1 MKIGM
6 RINVF
11 MNFSRRKFMKAGI
24 IVAASAGLPSA
35 LAQAAAWHPPG
46 LHSPLEPLL
55 ELPPTPSSLDL
66 LGYYD
71 KSAFTPYINTKFK
84 VNLSESN
91 VRKLVLKEVSDYLY
105 PSVKQDAQSRFECF
119 SLLFTTTP
127 GKPFQ
132 QDTYLIEHGALGVFY
147 MFIVPVSATSKKNP
161 DYYESVIFRQ
171 PSGSQAPVLTAPSR
185 DALAPATPRPVWIP
199 WHVSEEAKV
208 KSPAPGRNAKVE
220 RDIYKF
226 SSLGAAPPADAVKIN
241 EKPPAP
247 VRATWLTMAEDRGIN
262 GLRLGMT
269 TEQVL
274 ALFPGS
280 KVDEEVRSSLSSPT
294 SPLGVSGF
302 TIRPEKYSPK
312 SKFDGIS
319 QIVFTL
325 LDNRVSTLYVGY
337 HNSTTWRHVDD
348 FVKKFSRGT
357 KLPPADSWEPY
368 VGMEDQLKSMKC
380 KDYEIKVFAGGENIS
395 VNYVQLVDLT
405 ARQKLKERRLEAKRK
420 KLAEIKR

>member
-1 MKIGM
+1 
-6 RINVF
+6 
-11 MNFSRRKFMKAGI
+11 MKAGI
-24 IVAASAGLPSA
+24 MVAACAGLPST
-35 LAQAAAWHPPG
+35 LAQAAPG
-46 LHSPLEPLL
+46 LHTPVEPLL
-55 ELPPTPSSLDL
+55 QIPPTPSILEA

-71 KSAFTPYINTKFK
+71 KSAFTPYVNTKFK

-91 VRKLVLKEVSDYLY
+91 IRKLILKEVSDYLY
-105 PSVKQDAQSRFECF
+105 PSVKQDAQSGFECF

-132 QDTYLIEHGALGVFY
+132 QDTYLIEHGALGTFY
-147 MFIVPVSATSKKNP
+147 MFVVPVSESGKKNL

-171 PSGSQAPVLTAPSR
+171 PLGVQAPISTAQSR

-199 WHVSEEAKV
+199 WHVSAGEAKV
-208 KSPAPGRNAKVE
+208 QSPASGRKTKVE

-226 SSLGAAPPADAVKIN
+226 SSLGDAPPADAVKIN

-274 ALFPGS
+274 AFFPGS
-280 KVDEEVRSSLSSPT
+280 KVDEEVRSSLSGPT

-302 TIRPEKYSPK
+302 TIRPEKYSSK

-325 LDNRVSTLYVGY
+325 LDNRVSTLYAGY
-337 HNSTTWRHVDD
+337 NNSTPWRHVDD
-348 FVKKFSRGT
+348 FITKFSKGT

-368 VGMEDQLKSMKC
+368 VGMDDQLKSMKC
-380 KDYEIKVFAGGENIS
+380 KDYEIKVFAGGENVS

-405 ARQKLKERRLEAKRK
+405 ARQKLKERRAEAKRK
-420 KLAEIKR
+420 KLAVVKQ